1 MKKKVLIGVG
11 ALVLILLFLFFAMP
25 NLNPMYSEGAFLW
38 CVIISAAVAI
48 FTLRGSFKLKTATA
62 PDGRTV
68 IDFGGA
74 KRPPFKRLVWVLL
87 PWAVFIVVSVI
98 SMPLFNSDAYRNQLT
113 EPEEKVFSSDMQAI
127 DVDNIPVVDRALAAK
142 LADKKLG
149 EKPSLG
155 SQVVLGDPVIQTV
168 NGKLVWVVPLYHSGL
183 FKWVSNM
190 EGSDGYIVVS
200 ATNMRDVEYVEGY
213 KIKYQ
218 PNAYLFDNLQ
228 RKIRFSGGFFTG
240 IDDFSFELDDSGRPY
255 WVVTTYKNNWGFSLP
270 EADGIILLDAQTGE
284 THRYGLDEIPE
295 WVDRVQPED
304 FVISQIN
311 NMGEYVHGVFNFS
324 NKDKFETSKGHIIV
338 YNGGHCYLFTGLT
351 SVGSDDSAIGFMMVD
366 MVTKQPYRYQIAG
379 ATETA
384 AMSSAMGKVQNL
396 KYTASFPLIINVGG
410 EPTYFMTLKDNE
422 GLVKQYAFV
431 SVKDYLVVGTGE
443 TIIDALRGYE
453 TNLQSGGNTDLNLDN
468 NKTVDIEGTVLR
480 FAAEQKDGTTVYRLL
495 LDTKPDVI
503 FECPQ
508 SLSKALALTK
518 EGDSVTLTYYES
530 ESPLLSVSKFSN
542 DTLGQ

>member
-1 MKKKVLIGVG
+1 MKKKILIGAG
-11 ALVLILLFLFFAMP
+11 AVLFVLLFLFFAMP
-25 NLNPMYSEGAFLW
+25 NLNPLYAEGAFLW
-38 CVIISAAVAI
+38 CVVISVVVAVL
-48 FTLRGSFKLKTATA
+48 TLRGSFKLKTTTT
-62 PDGRTV
+62 PGGRTV

-74 KRPPFKRLVWVLL
+74 KHPPFKRLVWVLL
-87 PWAVFIVVSVI
+87 PWAVFVVVNVI
-98 SMPLFNSDAYRNQLT
+98 SMPLFNSDAYKNQLT

-127 DVDNIPVVDRALAAK
+127 DVDSIPVVDKALAAK

-155 SQVVLGDPVIQTV
+155 SQVVLGEPVIQTV
-168 NGKLVWVVPLYHSGL
+168 NEELVWVVPLYHSGL

-190 EGSDGYIVVS
+190 DGSDGYIVVS

-240 IDDFSFELDDSGRPY
+240 IDDFSFELDDTGRPY
-255 WVVTTYKNNWGFSLP
+255 WVVTTYRNSWGFSLP

-304 FVISQIN
+304 FIINQIN

-324 NKDKFETSKGHIIV
+324 NKDKFSTSEGHSIV
-338 YNGGHCYLFTGLT
+338 YNGGRCYLFTGLT

-384 AMSSAMGKVQNL
+384 AMSSAMGQVQNL

-431 SVKDYLVVGTGE
+431 SVEDYLIVGTGE
-443 TIIDALRGYE
+443 TITDALQSYE
-453 TNLQSGGNTDLNLDN
+453 TNLQSGGDTDLNFDN
-468 NKTVDIEGTVLR
+468 NQTAVLEGTVLR
-480 FAAEQKDGTTVYRLL
+480 FASEQKDGNTVYRMLI
-495 LDTKPDVI
+495 DTMPDVI

-508 SLSKALALTK
+508 NVSKALALTR
-518 EGDSVTLTYYES
+518 EGDSVSLTYYEGDT
-530 ESPLLSVSKFSN
+530 PLLTVSEFKN
-542 DTLGQ
+542 NTLGQ